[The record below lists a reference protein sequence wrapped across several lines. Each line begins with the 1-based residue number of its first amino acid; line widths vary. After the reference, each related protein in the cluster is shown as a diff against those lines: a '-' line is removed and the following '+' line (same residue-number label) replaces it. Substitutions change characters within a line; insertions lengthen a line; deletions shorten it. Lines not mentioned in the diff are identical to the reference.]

1 MSTPQPAISQIGFA
15 DLLRPEVLADPYPL
29 FRRLRQEDPVHAD
42 PGGRGWMVTRYQ
54 ETQLVL
60 SDRRLSA
67 RRILTAQR
75 QHDVSDAVSNALSQQ
90 MLFMDPPD
98 HTRLRA
104 LFSKAFTPSRM
115 EALRSDV
122 VAMVDRLL
130 DAADARGGQIDF
142 VRDFAVPLPVAV
154 IARLLGVPA
163 SDHDRM
169 LGWSHALGLLIGGRE
184 LSAQEAGSA
193 QQGILAFVGY
203 FRELIEQRRSAPAD
217 DLLSRLILVEEQGD
231 RLSAEELIVNL
242 MLLLA
247 AGHSTTSHLLSSGLL
262 ALSRHPDQWQLLVA
276 DPQLATSAVN
286 ELLRFDGP
294 VQATA
299 RQATEDLVLGDRTV
313 RSGEPVTVFLGS
325 ANRDETQFDAP
336 ERLDLRR
343 QTSRTLSFG
352 HGVHTC
358 LGAAL
363 ARLEAQVVF
372 GTLARRYPKLVMRA
386 DAIAHIP
393 SVAFRGL
400 QALPVELR
408 R

>member
-1 MSTPQPAISQIGFA
+1 MSAISQIGFA
-15 DLLRPEVLADPYPL
+15 DLLQPQVLADPYPL

-42 PGGRGWMVTRYQ
+42 PSGRGWMVTRHQ
-54 ETQLVL
+54 EAQIAL

-67 RRILTAQR
+67 RRILTTQR
-75 QHDVSDAVSNALSQQ
+75 QHDVSEAVSSALSLQ

-104 LFSKAFTPSRM
+104 LFSKAFVPSRM

-122 VAMVDRLL
+122 AAMVERLF
-130 DAADARGGQIDF
+130 DAADAHGGQIDF

-163 SDHDRM
+163 SDHGLM
-169 LGWSHALGLLIGGRE
+169 LDWSHALGLLIGGRE
-184 LSAQEAGSA
+184 LNAQEASSA
-193 QQGILAFVGY
+193 QQGILAFVAY
-203 FRELIEQRRSAPAD
+203 FRELIERRRSTPAD
-217 DLLSRLILVEEQGD
+217 DMLSRLIVVEELGD
-231 RLSAEELIVNL
+231 RLSTQELIVNL

-262 ALSRHPDQWQLLVA
+262 ALSRHPDQWQLLVD
-276 DPQLATSAVN
+276 DPRLATSAVN

-299 RQATEDLVLGDRTV
+299 RQATCDLVLSDRTV
-313 RSGEPVTVFLGS
+313 RCGELVTVFLGS
-325 ANRDETQFDAP
+325 ANRDEAHFDAP
-336 ERLDLRR
+336 DRLDLRR
-343 QTSRTLSFG
+343 PTARALSFG
-352 HGVHTC
+352 HGIHTC

-363 ARLEAQVVF
+363 ARMEVQVVLEA
-372 GTLARRYPKLVMRA
+372 LARRYPGFAVDA
-386 DAIAHIP
+386 DSVAHLP

-400 QALPVELR
+400 LTLRVELR
-408 R
+408 K